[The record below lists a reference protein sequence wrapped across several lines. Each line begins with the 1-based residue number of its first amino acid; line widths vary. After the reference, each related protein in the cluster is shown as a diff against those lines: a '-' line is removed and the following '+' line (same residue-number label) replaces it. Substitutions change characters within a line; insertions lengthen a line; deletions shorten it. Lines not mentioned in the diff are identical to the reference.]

1 MGQYWPDD
9 VACEC
14 GPFVIEP
21 VSVNTDK
28 IDVTVRELKLTFQPQ
43 VGQGRKVKDDD
54 ADLLCT
60 SCARVP
66 LVGAVSLCMNDVIA
80 PIKRIH

>member
-43 VGQGRKVKDDD
+43 VGQRSRSRTMMTTYTVHQ
-54 ADLLCT
+54 AL
-60 SCARVP
+60 
-66 LVGAVSLCMNDVIA
+66 GAVSLCMNDVIA
-80 PIKRIH
+80 IIKRIH